1 METFLSLMLLL
12 PILNI
17 VFSTLFL
24 PSIFFSHLGLSP
36 ALTPAVPSLDL
47 CLKSPDG
54 KNWCFTPKVPNHAAP
69 TKGFVALPL
78 EEAQKE

>member
-54 KNWCFTPKVPNHAAP
+54 KN
-69 TKGFVALPL
+69 
-78 EEAQKE
+78 

>member
-24 PSIFFSHLGLSP
+24 PSIFFSRLGLSP
-36 ALTPAVPSLDL
+36 ALTPAVPSLGL
-47 CLKSPDG
+47 CLESPDG
-54 KNWCFTPKVPNHAAP
+54 KN
-69 TKGFVALPL
+69 
-78 EEAQKE
+78 

>member
-36 ALTPAVPSLDL
+36 ARTPAVLRGPQ
-47 CLKSPDG
+47 CGGRGPG
-54 KNWCFTPKVPNHAAP
+54 AVPP
-69 TKGFVALPL
+69 PGVAGQPGLG
-78 EEAQKE
+78 AMA